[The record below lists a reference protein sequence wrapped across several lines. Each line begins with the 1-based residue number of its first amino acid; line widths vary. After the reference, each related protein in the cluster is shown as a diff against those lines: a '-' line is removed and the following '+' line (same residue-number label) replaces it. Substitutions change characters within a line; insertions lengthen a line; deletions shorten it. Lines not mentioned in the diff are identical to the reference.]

1 MNSLVIKLQSS
12 TKDLFSIINVF
23 YRLLYCFWGLP
34 LLWLILAMEAMAMG
48 AAMATEA
55 MGMVVMVE
63 DIMEREMLTQRL

>member
-1 MNSLVIKLQSS
+1 VLQ
-12 TKDLFSIINVF
+12 
-23 YRLLYCFWGLP
+23 